1 MSGYNTILK
10 IRRLEQDI
18 DALGLRWGHA
28 KHGSWSDGS
37 YGNVVALYP
46 KEDALPIYSRD
57 AEIFIGT
64 LDQLE
69 VWLRGFQKAR
79 EYDLLLMGKK
89 IETMRTRKEQDC
101 RNKQLLM
108 KIKES
113 NQQGETA

>member
-10 IRRLEQDI
+10 IRRLEQEI
-18 DALGLRWGHA
+18 DALGFRWGHS
-28 KHGSWSDGS
+28 KHGSWGGND

-64 LDQLE
+64 LDELE

-79 EYDLLLMGKK
+79 EYDLMLMGKK
-89 IETMRTRKEQDC
+89 VETMRTRKEQDY
-101 RNKQLLM
+101 RNRELLQVL
-108 KIKES
+108 K
-113 NQQGETA
+113 TAEPAAEA